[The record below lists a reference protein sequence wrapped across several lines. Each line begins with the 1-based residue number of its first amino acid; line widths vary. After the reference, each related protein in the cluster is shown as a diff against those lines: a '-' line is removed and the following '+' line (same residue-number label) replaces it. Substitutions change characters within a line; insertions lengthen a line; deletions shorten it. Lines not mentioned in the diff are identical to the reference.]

1 MVTDE
6 NASVVDGL
14 GETEL
19 EHLRLKA
26 TFKEV
31 LNFQA
36 EHVIQ
41 LHFVLSQHSNSHL
54 QVRNLYF
61 RKEFEKKDRASFYSH
76 PNFLLLSSTDIWV
89 KIDKVGKIVIF
100 KESRNKL
107 SYARKHKFS
116 KEKSYETTEQGIS
129 LEQPLGVLL
138 FESEQLSSGL
148 SHLGERVLYAPHLT
162 LVLQTELAD
171 QFQLLKF

>member
-1 MVTDE
+1 MTDE
-6 NASVVDGL
+6 NASMVDGL
-14 GETEL
+14 GEAEL

-61 RKEFEKKDRASFYSH
+61 RKEFEKKDRDSFYSH

-89 KIDKVGKIVIF
+89 KIGQVGKIVIF
-100 KESRNKL
+100 KES
-107 SYARKHKFS
+107 A
-116 KEKSYETTEQGIS
+116 
-129 LEQPLGVLL
+129 
-138 FESEQLSSGL
+138 
-148 SHLGERVLYAPHLT
+148 
-162 LVLQTELAD
+162 
-171 QFQLLKF
+171 